1 MGAAEMVGSTEM
13 VGDRLGAAVGVNVG
27 KGVPHMHPEQSQPPM
42 TSCAH
47 VTVPCCGAGLIIAMD
62 GERRRVRAELAAR
75 RRSPFDTSPHSSHVL
90 LSQASHGGQVPAAA
104 AVPASAAASA
114 TASIGER
121 MGLGWRLAATN

>member
-1 MGAAEMVGSTEM
+1 MVGSTEM

-47 VTVPCCGAGLIIAMD
+47 VTVPCCGGGVNNKRWTASED
-62 GERRRVRAELAAR
+62 ERGAELAAR

-121 MGLGWRLAATN
+121 MGLGSTN